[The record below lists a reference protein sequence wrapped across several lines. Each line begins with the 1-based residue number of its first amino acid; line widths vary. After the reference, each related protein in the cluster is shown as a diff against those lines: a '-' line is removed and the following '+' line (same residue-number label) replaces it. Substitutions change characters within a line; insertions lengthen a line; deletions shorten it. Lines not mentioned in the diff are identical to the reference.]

1 MNDILKW
8 EREGK
13 ESGGDPA
20 DMQVH
25 FLKLWEHTVSRDTD
39 FLELG
44 QVRSQGSREHFL
56 HIVTQLT

>member
-8 EREGK
+8 GREGK
-13 ESGGDPA
+13 ERGGDPA
-20 DMQVH
+20 DTQVH
-25 FLKLWEHTVSRDTD
+25 FLKLWECTVSRDTD

-44 QVRSQGSREHFL
+44 QARSQGSREYFL